1 MKYLDIYNQ
10 SNIKLKFER
19 LKDLMDDKI
28 PKKFEENSPA
38 PIATE
43 IKEDEEKD
51 NKNLILK
58 SRDKS
63 IMKISFSMEGI
74 NMLLPIEPESS
85 DTYLIYMALE
95 MPINYVVETDAE
107 TLYKDSKLI
116 NIHYFMKKVQLN
128 IYLKDGNISI
138 YEYKDEIKKNLE
150 EFYL

>member
-1 MKYLDIYNQ
+1 
-10 SNIKLKFER
+10 
-19 LKDLMDDKI
+19 
-28 PKKFEENSPA
+28 
-38 PIATE
+38 
-43 IKEDEEKD
+43 
-51 NKNLILK
+51 
-58 SRDKS
+58 
-63 IMKISFSMEGI
+63 MKISFSMEGI